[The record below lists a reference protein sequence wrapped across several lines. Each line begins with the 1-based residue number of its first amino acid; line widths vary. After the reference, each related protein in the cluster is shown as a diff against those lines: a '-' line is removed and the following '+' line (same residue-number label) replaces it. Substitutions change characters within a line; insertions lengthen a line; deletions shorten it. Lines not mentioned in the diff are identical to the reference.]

1 MRRNSTQYVCL
12 ITVTAAVMLC
22 NLNVPVEAKDRQL
35 VLVYNTAPVTRE
47 VVIQAEMEASRIFR
61 EAVIDLQWL
70 NCPTVL

>member
-1 MRRNSTQYVCL
+1 
-12 ITVTAAVMLC
+12 MLC
-22 NLNVPVEAKDRQL
+22 NLNVPVQAKDRQL

-70 NCPTVL
+70 NCPTL